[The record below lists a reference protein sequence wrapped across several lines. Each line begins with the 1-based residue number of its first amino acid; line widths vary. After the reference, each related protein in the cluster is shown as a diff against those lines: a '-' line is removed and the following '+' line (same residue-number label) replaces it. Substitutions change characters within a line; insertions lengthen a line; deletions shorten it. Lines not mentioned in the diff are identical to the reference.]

1 MPNIA
6 RAFDILAGQAGR
18 VLERDILMKK
28 QRQEMID
35 KLLTEQAHRSYL
47 KRLELDREE
56 AFKTKLQKIT
66 GEQADKRS
74 QFAAEQAWQRTEAEI
89 KSREKVAE
97 MRLQAAKAGKTG
109 TERTYVDPYVSDMM
123 ESSDAN
129 YRALLAIK
137 SKTDQLGRPIFSKLP
152 IDFQANV
159 EGQAA
164 YFKAIR
170 DEMIK
175 KYYKSMGL
183 KVPEIKKEPPPEYN
197 PEDFKL
203 KTWEDYKE

>member
-89 KSREKVAE
+89 KGREKVAE

-109 TERTYVDPYVSDMM
+109 RVNGSTRVYENPYLSGMLD
-123 ESSDAN
+123 ESRS
-129 YRALLAIK
+129 RVEALLKIVGNINPLTGQPTFPMLDDETRRKVTTELDAARYRR
-137 SKTDQLGRPIFSKLP
+137 DQLLKEYQKQYGKEF
-152 IDFQANV
+152 DFNKPESTPTGV
-159 EGQAA
+159 PT
-164 YFKAIR
+164 
-170 DEMIK
+170 K
-175 KYYKSMGL
+175 K
-183 KVPEIKKEPPPEYN
+183 KVP
-197 PEDFKL
+197 
-203 KTWEDYKE
+203 W